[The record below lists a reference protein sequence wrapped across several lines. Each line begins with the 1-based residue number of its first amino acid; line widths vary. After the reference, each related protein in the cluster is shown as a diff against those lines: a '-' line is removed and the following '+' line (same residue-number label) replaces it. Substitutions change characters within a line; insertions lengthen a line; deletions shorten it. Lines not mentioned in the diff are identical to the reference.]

1 MGSHHRR
8 GLASGQPQ
16 VNFLPSWGVFL
27 RRDHVSVAAL
37 FEDLIIAGP
46 RQGKDASGPFQGRG
60 RSEKERR
67 EERMSNTDNDASAE
81 AVQEALPEPEGAS
94 ELIETD
100 YEIGQDNI
108 TPRIGPFGLDIH
120 NPVFAISGL
129 VVIAFVIITLA
140 FQDSVGPALGDM
152 RAFLTSSFDW
162 FFLMAG
168 NIFVLVCLGILISP
182 LGKVRI
188 GGAEATPD
196 YSYAGWFA
204 MLFAAGMGIGL
215 MFFGVL
221 EPAYYFA
228 TPWGDQ
234 PLSRDIGL
242 VDGALMDPAT
252 VEAARLTAMAATI
265 YHWGLHPWA
274 IYAVVAL
281 SLALFAYNKGL
292 PLTVRSIFYPILGE
306 RVWGWP
312 GHIIDTL
319 AVFATLFGLATSLG
333 FGAQQAAAGIGF
345 VFGIDGIN
353 DTVTFSVILIAAITG
368 LALISVLRGLDGGVK
383 VLSEINM
390 VLAVILMTFVI
401 LVGPTLT
408 LVSQFFGN
416 LGAYFTDILALS
428 NPVGRDDDGYR
439 QGWTAFYWAW
449 WISWSPFVGMF
460 IARVSRGRT
469 VREFI
474 TCVLLIPTIV
484 SAIWM
489 TAFGGTAID
498 QLINQLTESA
508 VFGFVVADYVPELS
522 LFGMLSELP
531 LAAVTSV
538 IGIILVIVFFVTSS
552 DSGSLVIDT
561 ITAGGKI
568 NAPVSQ
574 RVFWVI
580 FEGLVAATLLIGGGL
595 LALQAAAV
603 STGLPFAIV
612 LLIGCV
618 ALVKGLLSEPR

>member
-1 MGSHHRR
+1 
-8 GLASGQPQ
+8 
-16 VNFLPSWGVFL
+16 
-27 RRDHVSVAAL
+27 
-37 FEDLIIAGP
+37 
-46 RQGKDASGPFQGRG
+46 
-60 RSEKERR
+60 
-67 EERMSNTDNDASAE
+67 MSDTNENESAE
-81 AVQEALPEPEGAS
+81 PETDALPEPEGAS
-94 ELIETD
+94 DIIDTE
-100 YEIGQDNI
+100 YEIGQDNV
-108 TPRIGPFGLDIH
+108 TPKIGPFGLDIH
-120 NPVFAISGL
+120 NPVFAISGI
-129 VVIAFVIITLA
+129 VVVAFVIITLA
-140 FQDSVGPALGDM
+140 FQDVVGPALGDL
-152 RAFLTSSFDW
+152 RGFLTSSFDW
-162 FFLMAG
+162 FLIMAG

-188 GGAEATPD
+188 GGADATPD
-196 YSYAGWFA
+196 YGYAGWFA

-234 PLSRDIGL
+234 PLMNEIGI
-242 VDGALMDPAT
+242 VDGELADPAAI
-252 VEAARLTAMAATI
+252 EAARLSAMAGTI

-292 PLTVRSIFYPILGE
+292 PLTVRSIFYPIFGE
-306 RVWGWP
+306 RIWGWP
-312 GHIIDTL
+312 GHVIDIL

-333 FGAQQAAAGIGF
+333 LGAQQASAGIGF
-345 VFGIDGIN
+345 VFGIEGAGES
-353 DTVTFSVILIAAITG
+353 VTFAVVLIAIITA
-368 LALISVLRGLDGGVK
+368 LALISVLRGLEGGVK
-383 VLSEINM
+383 RLSELNLILAM
-390 VLAVILMTFVI
+390 VLLAFVV
-401 LVGPTLT
+401 LVGPTAVLFG
-408 LVSQFFGN
+408 QFFGN
-416 LGAYFTDILALS
+416 VGAYFSEMLALS
-428 NPVGRDDDGYR
+428 NPVGRDDDGFR

-489 TAFGGTAID
+489 TAMGGTAID
-498 QLINQLTESA
+498 QMINQVTESA
-508 VFGFVVADYVPELS
+508 VYGFVVADYVPELS

-531 LAAVTSV
+531 FAAITSM

-580 FEGLVAATLLIGGGL
+580 FEGLIAATLLIGGGL
-595 LALQAAAV
+595 VALQAASV
-603 STGLPFAIV
+603 STGLPFALV
-612 LLIGCV
+612 LLLACY
-618 ALVKGLLSEPR
+618 ALIKGLMSEPR